1 MDRFLREAAKWIL
14 GFVALPQGWEVAPID
29 PGKGWYS
36 WLWLKK
42 TRTLPLK
49 SFTDSSFSMF
59 FLDVCFFCDERHSY
73 CNTDIF
79 FHEILWINRQKNW
92 DSKMEIYLKNRL
104 FDWGA
109 LNWRESGRWMG
120 DIFGWDWSAWRMR
133 QRFMVTKYIHS
144 TNRSQKILS
153 IMGFQITNAYSLLW
167 WNFHNRS
174 VIKAAD

>member
-1 MDRFLREAAKWIL
+1 MV
-14 GFVALPQGWEVAPID
+14 GGWVTTNFEGVDVVPLITQKLVFAIW
-29 PGKGWYS
+29 GLCWYN
-36 WLWLKK
+36 
-42 TRTLPLK
+42 
-49 SFTDSSFSMF
+49 SMF